1 MGAVLW
7 GRGRL
12 GLRSRAPRSR
22 TQRVAVVRAFGAGC
36 AYADDASAARS
47 WDTMPFGISCP
58 AVWDARTASAAD
70 RSYNVVKR
78 KYIHEFLAS
87 KADRPLPGDGPAE
100 GGPRSNG
107 DTTIDGDHLVRPRQ
121 DRKHRTTSA
130 FPNVEL

>member
-1 MGAVLW
+1 MGAVGGGGGSAFGPVLRAA
-7 GRGRL
+7 GLNMSLSCGRL
-12 GLRSRAPRSR
+12 AL
-22 TQRVAVVRAFGAGC
+22 
-36 AYADDASAARS
+36 AALTVTTLALL
-47 WDTMPFGISCP
+47 DHGIPCRLGYH

-87 KADRPLPGDGPAE
+87 KADRPLPGDGPAG

-121 DRKHRTTSA
+121 ERKHRTASV